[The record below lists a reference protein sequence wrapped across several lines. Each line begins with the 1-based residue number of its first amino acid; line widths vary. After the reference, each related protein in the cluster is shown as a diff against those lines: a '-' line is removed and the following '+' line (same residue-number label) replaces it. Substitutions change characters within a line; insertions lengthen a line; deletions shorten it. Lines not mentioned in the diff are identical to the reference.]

1 MAFQPIRIDNF
12 IQYSCLA
19 RNYLEEKRIYVL
31 FILKLAFLSSVSRKL
46 LDNYRQDH
54 CLIISVKLQHLTM
67 YNNLTSTIVAK
78 NYGTAAVIS
87 YNVKGIA
94 PPVPPVQCWADKNL
108 RSGCEAPTLKRV
120 GWGGGGGEGGW
131 KKSIRKWYIT
141 TECM

>member
-94 PPVPPVQCWADKNL
+94 PPFP
-108 RSGCEAPTLKRV
+108 
-120 GWGGGGGEGGW
+120 
-131 KKSIRKWYIT
+131 
-141 TECM
+141 